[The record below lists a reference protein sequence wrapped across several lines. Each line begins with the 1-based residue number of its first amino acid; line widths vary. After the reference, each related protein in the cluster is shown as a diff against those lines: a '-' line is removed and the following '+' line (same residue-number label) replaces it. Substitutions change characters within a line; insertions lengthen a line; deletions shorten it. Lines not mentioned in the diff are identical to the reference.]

1 MISSFTG
8 KRGRSGRSKIMKAKA
23 EKPTV
28 LVVNDNEAG
37 RYLIVKVLEPY
48 FRLAQAATGAAGLE
62 KSLAGPDLI
71 LLDVNLPDISGF
83 EVCREI
89 KKNPLT
95 GHIPVLHLSATMLDA
110 ASRATGLENGADGY
124 LTLPV
129 ETEVLVATMNSLL
142 RIKKA
147 EAALLKAMA
156 DKEREEKR
164 TRQLLIEMANMQKIE
179 SLGQL
184 AGGIAHDFNNILAG
198 IIGNLSVL
206 RADSGLTEEGRATVK
221 DILDA
226 SASAQKI
233 TRQLLTF
240 AKGGQPVKKAF
251 DLGEALSSWCSF
263 SMRGSRSRAEI
274 SIAPEL
280 WSVNGDEGMLSQA
293 VNNLLRNAREAMPR
307 GGLVK
312 ITAENLERA
321 EEEGQPLPAGKYVR
335 LTVADDGAGI
345 PQENLARIFEPYF
358 TTKTQGHGL
367 GLPMAYSIIKGHG
380 GELKA
385 RSPAGAGAE
394 FTVYLPAET
403 AAPPARRAAPGEI
416 KKGSGRV
423 LVMDDEEIVTKAVF
437 RMLNALGYD
446 CVCAADG
453 EEALR
458 LYREAAG
465 GPGAFKAVIMDL
477 TIPGGMGGAEA
488 VRKLLK
494 FDPQAK
500 VVVSSGYSDD
510 NVMADYSAA
519 GFCAALSKPYRYEE
533 LAELLEK
540 LNRQP
545 DAV

>member
-1 MISSFTG
+1 
-8 KRGRSGRSKIMKAKA
+8 MKAKV

-28 LVVNDNEAG
+28 LVINDNEAG

-48 FRLAQAATGAAGLE
+48 FRMAQAVTGLAGLE

-71 LLDVNLPDISGF
+71 LLDVNLPDVSGF
-83 EVCREI
+83 EVCRGI

-129 ETEVLVATMNSLL
+129 ETEVLLATMNSLL

-156 DKEREEKR
+156 DKEREAERNRKM
-164 TRQLLIEMANMQKIE
+164 LAEMASMQKIE

-206 RADSGLTEEGRATVK
+206 RSDSGLSEEGRATVK

-226 SASAQKI
+226 AASAQKI

-240 AKGGQPVKKAF
+240 AKGGQPVKKTF

-274 SIAPEL
+274 IIAPEL

-312 ITAENLERA
+312 VTAENLERA
-321 EEEGQPLPAGKYVR
+321 EAEGQPLPGGKYVR
-335 LTVADDGAGI
+335 LTVADKGTGI
-345 PQENLARIFEPYF
+345 PPGNLARLFEPYF

-367 GLPMAYSIIKGHG
+367 GLSMAYSIIKCHG
-380 GELKA
+380 GDLQA
-385 RSPAGAGAE
+385 RSLPGAGAE
-394 FTVYLPAET
+394 FTVYLPAEA
-403 AAPPARRAAPGEI
+403 AAPPERREPPGQA
-416 KKGSGRV
+416 KKGCGRV
-423 LVMDDEEIVTKAVF
+423 LVMDDEEIVRKAVL

-453 EEALR
+453 GEALR

-488 VRKLLK
+488 VKKLLE

-500 VVVSSGYSDD
+500 VAVSSGYSND
-510 NVMADYSAA
+510 NIMADYSAC
-519 GFCAALSKPYRYEE
+519 GFCAALSKPYKYDE
-533 LAELLEK
+533 LAAMLEK
-540 LNRQP
+540 LLRQP

>member
-1 MISSFTG
+1 
-8 KRGRSGRSKIMKAKA
+8 MKEKA

-28 LVVNDNEAG
+28 LVINDNEPG
-37 RYLIVKVLEPY
+37 RYLIVKLLAPY
-48 FRLAQAATGAAGLE
+48 FRMLQAATGAAGLE

-89 KKNPLT
+89 KENPLT
-95 GHIPVLHLSATMLDA
+95 GHIPVLHLSATTLDA
-110 ASRATGLENGADGY
+110 ASLATGLENGADGY

-156 DKEREEKR
+156 DKEREEERNRKM
-164 TRQLLIEMANMQKIE
+164 LVEMANMQKIE

-206 RADSGLTEEGRATVK
+206 SSDGGLSEEGRATVK
-221 DILDA
+221 DILEA
-226 SASAQKI
+226 AASAQRI
-233 TRQLLTF
+233 TGQLLTF
-240 AKGGQPVKKAF
+240 AKGGQPVKKLF
-251 DLGEALSSWCSF
+251 DLAAALSSWCSF
-263 SMRGSRSRAEI
+263 SMRGSRSRAEV
-274 SIAPEL
+274 SIAPGL
-280 WSVNGDEGMLSQA
+280 WSVNGDEGMLGQA
-293 VNNLLRNAREAMPR
+293 VNNLLRNAREAMPK
-307 GGLVK
+307 GGLVRV
-312 ITAENLERA
+312 TAENLDSK
-321 EEEGQPLPAGKYVR
+321 EGEDRSLPAGKYVR
-335 LTVADDGAGI
+335 LTVTDTGAGI
-345 PQENLARIFEPYF
+345 APENLARIFEPYF
-358 TTKTQGHGL
+358 TTKRQGHGL
-367 GLPMAYSIIKGHG
+367 GLSMAYSIFKGHG
-380 GELKA
+380 GDLQA
-385 RSPAGAGAE
+385 RSLPGAGAE

-403 AAPPARRAAPGEI
+403 AAPPAGGKAYREAR
-416 KKGSGRV
+416 KGSGRV
-423 LVMDDEEIVTKAVF
+423 LVMDDEEIVTKAVL

-446 CVCAADG
+446 CVCAPDG

-488 VRKLLK
+488 VKKLLE
-494 FDPQAK
+494 FDPLAK

-510 NVMADYSAA
+510 NIMAGYSAA
-519 GFCAALSKPYRYEE
+519 GFRAALSKPYRYEE
-533 LAELLEK
+533 LAEVLEK
-540 LNRQP
+540 LSGQEG
-545 DAV
+545 AG

>member
-1 MISSFTG
+1 
-8 KRGRSGRSKIMKAKA
+8 MKVKA
-23 EKPTV
+23 EKPAV
-28 LVVNDNEAG
+28 LAINDNEAG
-37 RYLIVKVLEPY
+37 RYLIVKVLAPY
-48 FRLAQAATGAAGLE
+48 FRMAQAATGAAGLE

-83 EVCREI
+83 EVCRQI

-156 DKEREEKR
+156 DKEREEERNRKM
-164 TRQLLIEMANMQKIE
+164 LLEMANMQKIE

-206 RADSGLTEEGRATVK
+206 KDDGGLSAEGRATVK

-240 AKGGQPVKKAF
+240 ARGGQPVKKAF

-263 SMRGSRSRAEI
+263 SMRGSRSRAEV
-274 SIAPEL
+274 SIAPGL

-293 VNNLLRNAREAMPR
+293 VNNLLRNAREAMPG

-312 ITAENLERA
+312 VKAENLERDG
-321 EEEGQPLPAGKYVR
+321 EEEQCPPAGKCVR
-335 LTVADDGAGI
+335 LTIADTGGGI
-345 PQENLARIFEPYF
+345 PPENLARIFEPYF

-367 GLPMAYSIIKGHG
+367 GLSMAYSIIKGHG
-380 GELKA
+380 GDLQA
-385 RSPAGAGAE
+385 RSLPGAGAE

-403 AAPPARRAAPGEI
+403 AAPPARREPSGEA

-423 LVMDDEEIVTKAVF
+423 LVMDDEEIVTKAVL
-437 RMLNALGYD
+437 RMLKALGYD

-458 LYREAAG
+458 LYREASG

-488 VRKLLK
+488 VKKLLE
-494 FDPQAK
+494 FDPRAK

-510 NVMADYSAA
+510 NILAGYSAA
-519 GFCAALSKPYRYEE
+519 GFSAALSKPYRYEE

-540 LNRQP
+540 LLRQP

>member
-1 MISSFTG
+1 
-8 KRGRSGRSKIMKAKA
+8 MKVKA
-23 EKPTV
+23 EKPAV
-28 LVVNDNEAG
+28 LAINDNEAG
-37 RYLIVKVLEPY
+37 RYLIVKALAPY
-48 FRLAQAATGAAGLE
+48 FRMAQAATGAAGLE

-83 EVCREI
+83 EVCRQI

-156 DKEREEKR
+156 DKEREEERNRKM
-164 TRQLLIEMANMQKIE
+164 LLEMANMQKIE

-206 RADSGLTEEGRATVK
+206 KDDGGLSAEGRATVK

-233 TRQLLTF
+233 TRQLLAF
-240 AKGGQPVKKAF
+240 ARGGQPVKKAF

-263 SMRGSRSRAEI
+263 SMRGSRSRAEV
-274 SIAPEL
+274 SIAPGL
-280 WSVNGDEGMLSQA
+280 WPVNGDEGMLSQA
-293 VNNLLRNAREAMPR
+293 VNNLLRNAREAMPV

-312 ITAENLERA
+312 VKAENLERDG
-321 EEEGQPLPAGKYVR
+321 EEEQCPPAGKCVR
-335 LTVADDGAGI
+335 LTIADTGGGI
-345 PQENLARIFEPYF
+345 PPENLARIFEPYF

-367 GLPMAYSIIKGHG
+367 GLSMAYSIIKGHG
-380 GELKA
+380 GDLQA
-385 RSPAGAGAE
+385 RSLPGSGAE

-403 AAPPARRAAPGEI
+403 AALPARREPSGGA

-423 LVMDDEEIVTKAVF
+423 LVMDDEEIVTKAVL
-437 RMLNALGYD
+437 RMLKALGYD

-488 VRKLLK
+488 VKKLLE
-494 FDPQAK
+494 FDPRAK

-510 NVMADYSAA
+510 NILAGYSAA
-519 GFCAALSKPYRYEE
+519 GFSAALSKPYRYEE

-540 LNRQP
+540 LLRQP